1 MASQLQFSLP
11 RASKSYQCGFAST
24 VSGVK
29 GEINCPAPGGYVDD
43 GATSG
48 LDKAWH
54 DETHQEQRAM

>member
-11 RASKSYQCGFAST
+11 RAR
-24 VSGVK
+24 
-29 GEINCPAPGGYVDD
+29 EINCPAPGGYVDD